1 MDRVKGTRDF
11 YPEDMEVENYIFST
25 WKKVAESFGYKEV
38 EGPILESEEI
48 YRKSGEE
55 IPQQTYSLIDKS
67 GRKLVLRP
75 ELTPTLARMIQQ
87 RKDLPKPIK
96 WFSIP
101 RCFRYEAPQLGRS
114 REFFQFNIDNLGSE
128 SMLADAEIILT
139 SIEIMKKFKLTNKD
153 FYIRIS
159 NKKVAESFLI
169 SLGIKNIKEVSRLID
184 KKEKLSQENFFLSLR
199 NCGLEKEQI
208 TSLYKF
214 LAVKDLESLKEYC
227 QTDFGKKGI
236 EELAS
241 LFGYLNKF
249 NVRKYCKLDLSIM
262 RGFDYYTSTIFE
274 VFDANGT
281 YRAIAGGG
289 RYDNLAG
296 IPGIGYGMG
305 DVILEL
311 FLKEKNK
318 LKIKSSEKKV
328 YIVYIGDK
336 SLIQSIK
343 VAEKLREFTSVELDV
358 MNKSLSKQL
367 AYADQI
373 KADYVILIGTDELKK
388 KKLRLKDMKTGKE
401 RLLSLEQVCK
411 SLSKKT
417 SSKAI

>member
-1 MDRVKGTRDF
+1 MDKVKGTRDF
-11 YPEDMEVENYIFST
+11 YPEDMEVQNYIFSV
-25 WKKVAESFGYKEV
+25 WKNVAISFGYKEV
-38 EGPILESEEI
+38 EGPILETEEI

-75 ELTPTLARMIQQ
+75 ELTPTLARMIQE
-87 RKDLPKPIK
+87 RKDLSKPIK

-101 RCFRYEAPQLGRS
+101 RCFRYEAPQMGRS
-114 REFFQFNIDNLGSE
+114 REFFQFNIDCLGSE

-139 SIEIMKKFKLTNKD
+139 SIQIMKNFKLSNKD

-159 NKKVAESFLI
+159 NRKVAESFLV

-184 KKEKLSQENFFLSLR
+184 KKDKLSQETFFLSLR
-199 NCGLEKEQI
+199 NCGLEKEQV
-208 TSLYKF
+208 TKLYKF
-214 LAVKDLESLKEYC
+214 LEVKDITQLNEFI
-227 QTDFGKKGI
+227 TDDLGKKGA

-241 LFGYLNKF
+241 LFDYLKKF
-249 NVRKYCKLDLSIM
+249 NALKYCKLDLSIM

-281 YRAIAGGG
+281 YRALAGGG

-305 DVILEL
+305 DITLQL

-318 LKIKSSEKKV
+318 LKIDKRKKV
-328 YIVYIGDK
+328 YIIYIGEK
-336 SLIQSIK
+336 ALIQGVK
-343 VAEKLREFTSVELDV
+343 VAEKLRESIIVEMDI
-358 MNKSLSKQL
+358 MNKGLSKQL
-367 AYADQI
+367 SYADQI
-373 KADYVILIGTDELKK
+373 KADYVILIGTDELAK
-388 KKLRLKDMKTGKE
+388 KKLRLRDMKTGKE
-401 RLLSLEQVCK
+401 QLLSLEQVCK
-411 SLSKKT
+411 ILSKI
-417 SSKAI
+417 SSC